1 MKNTFTYIFIFQIK
15 DYDQGSEKR
24 KFSYF
29 DFMQERF
36 LSGMG
41 IG

>member
-15 DYDQGSEKR
+15 DYEQGSKNVR

-29 DFMQERF
+29 DFMQEKF
-36 LSGMG
+36 PSG
-41 IG
+41 